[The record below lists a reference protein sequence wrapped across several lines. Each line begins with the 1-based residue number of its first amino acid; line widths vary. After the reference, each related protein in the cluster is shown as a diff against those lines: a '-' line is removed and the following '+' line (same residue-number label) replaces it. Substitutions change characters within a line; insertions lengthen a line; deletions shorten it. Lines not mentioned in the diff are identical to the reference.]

1 MNYLI
6 VGASSGIGEACVKRL
21 DQKEST
27 LFIVARREEK
37 LNEIKRECKG
47 NVIVIPYDLKDIFH
61 VNTIFKSIN
70 ENKKKLD
77 AMIYCAGM
85 DGTWP
90 VKTNNA
96 NMMQEMMNVNCF
108 SFVEMAKNFY
118 SVRNSNNGASI
129 VAISSISSRLNDV
142 GMSSYSAS
150 KAAMN
155 SYVKTM
161 AKEFLRRK
169 IRVNAILPAGVAT
182 AMSESKEVLLNG
194 ISDLHCDNSIDGL
207 GMIEPQ
213 NIAECVKF
221 LISEQGKHITG
232 ELLTIGSGMSY

>member
-6 VGASSGIGEACVKRL
+6 VGASSGIGEACVRL
-21 DQKEST
+21 LDEKDST

-37 LNEIKRECKG
+37 LNEIKRECMG
-47 NVIVIPYDLKDIFH
+47 NVIIIPYDLKDIFH

-70 ENKKKLD
+70 EKLD

-182 AMSESKEVLLNG
+182 AMSESKGVLLNG
-194 ISDLHCDNSIDGL
+194 ISAVHCDNSVAGL